1 MQTINVSLIMKVL
14 DINYDSIQKAM
25 EDVRRPKHDYYL
37 DTDNGMIIQIPVDLM
52 EKTLDRLYND
62 YDEDESNDEVLFDSE
77 LDTSAE
83 LPEEVFDDIE
93 TAISVVPETERYLR
107 IPERD
112 SSEAFDCM
120 KAFTKTV
127 SDSSLRSELIKSLKG
142 AGAFRKFKSALINF
156 PKERKEWNR
165 YNAKRMRA
173 VVKEWLEDNGIRP
186 IRKRGSAK
194 K

>member
-1 MQTINVSLIMKVL
+1 MKVL
-14 DINYDSIQKAM
+14 EVNYDSIQKAM

-37 DTDNGMIIQIPVDLM
+37 DIETGRIIKLPVDLM
-52 EKTLDRLYND
+52 ERTLDQLYSD
-62 YDEDESNDEVLFDSE
+62 YYEDESNEEVLFDSE

-83 LPEEVFDDIE
+83 LPEEVFDELE
-93 TAISVVPETERYLR
+93 TAISVVPEADRYLR

-112 SSEAFDCM
+112 SSEAFECM
-120 KAFTKTV
+120 KVFTNTV
-127 SDSSLRSELIKSLKG
+127 ADSTLRPELLDSLKG
-142 AGAFRKFKSALINF
+142 TGAFRKFKNALIDF

-186 IRKRGSAK
+186 IRKRGPA
-194 K
+194 